1 MLTRIAFVVEIIA
14 IIVGLYRIYGRKFRI
29 DISLIVFTLVSLVVQ
44 ETIALLGIN
53 EINTIIFN
61 MVLFVYC
68 KLHFKESLLQTG
80 VGIFFLSILITIC
93 QFVCAVVTCVLL
105 PEAEQIRPILINVG
119 VLSFNLWMLPRFKL
133 DILKKNIDLKH
144 RYTILIAGIVG
155 GVIVLLLLQSKVLK
169 WISADLFIFLLP
181 VLITMI
187 FIFIKWNSSQEL
199 IHQMEC
205 ERENELRMQT
215 CYEELLKEVR
225 MRQHAFKNH
234 IAAIFSTHYTYKTY
248 EQLVRAQ
255 EEYCNRI
262 REENK
267 YNHLL
272 LISNKLLVGFLYE
285 KFQEIE
291 KDGIHLEYKI
301 ATNLENLRIPI
312 YRFIEII
319 GILIDNA
326 VEALKE
332 VTNKNIVIEIGENEK
347 EYYFLIRNR
356 GNYVSY
362 SQMSEWFEFEYSSKG
377 GGRGIGLHHAK
388 ALCEELNCDIVCE
401 NVNIKNENWIKFTVL
416 IQKADNHQN

>member
-1 MLTRIAFVVEIIA
+1 MLTKIAFVVEIIA
-14 IIVGLYRIYGRKFRI
+14 IIVGLYRIYGRKLRI
-29 DISLIVFTLVSLVVQ
+29 DISLIVFTLVSLVIQ
-44 ETIALLGIN
+44 ETITLLGIN

-181 VLITMI
+181 ALITMI

-234 IAAIFSTHYTYKTY
+234 MAAIFSTHYTYKTY

-255 EEYCNRI
+255 EEYCNII

-272 LISNKLLVGFLYE
+272 LIENKILAGFLYE
-285 KFQEIE
+285 KFLEIE
-291 KDGIHLEYKI
+291 IDGINLEYKI
-301 ATNLENLRIPI
+301 ASNLEKMRIPI
-312 YRFIEII
+312 YRLIEIC

-332 VTNKNIVIEIGENEK
+332 VTNKEVVIEIAENK
-347 EYYFLIRNR
+347 IGYYFLIRNR
-356 GNYVSY
+356 AAYITY
-362 SQMSEWFEFEYSSKG
+362 SQMSEWFAFEHSSKG
-377 GGRGIGLHHAK
+377 EGRGIGLYHAK
-388 ALCEELNCDIVCE
+388 MLCEEHNCNIVCE
-401 NVNIKNENWIKFTVL
+401 NINIKNENWIMFTVL
-416 IQKADNHQN
+416 IQKADNH

>member
-29 DISLIVFTLVSLVVQ
+29 DISLIVFTLVSLVIQ
-44 ETIALLGIN
+44 ETITLLGIN

-93 QFVCAVVTCVLL
+93 QFVGAVVTCVLL

-119 VLSFNLWMLPRFKL
+119 VLSFNLRMLPRFKL

-169 WISADLFIFLLP
+169 WISADLFIFLVP
-181 VLITMI
+181 VLIIMV
-187 FIFIKWNSSQEL
+187 FIFIKWSSSQGL
-199 IHQMEC
+199 IHQMES
-205 ERENELRMQT
+205 ERETELRMQT
-215 CYEELLKEVR
+215 CYEELLKDVR

-272 LISNKLLVGFLYE
+272 LIGNKLLVGFLYE

-301 ATNLENLRIPI
+301 ETNLENLRIPI

-377 GGRGIGLHHAK
+377 GGRGIGLYHAK
-388 ALCEELNCDIVCE
+388 VLCEELNCDIVCE
-401 NVNIKNENWIKFTVL
+401 NVNVKNENWIKFTVL
-416 IQKADNHQN
+416 IQKSDNHQN